1 MSTDTTQKYA
11 ELFNRIELTDEQMNM
26 YREQG
31 YLNVGRTLTDRGLQQ
46 MIDEVMKAWHQQ
58 EY

>member
-31 YLNVGRTLTDRGLQQ
+31 YLNVGRTLTDR
-46 MIDEVMKAWHQQ
+46 
-58 EY
+58 